1 MLASASSWSH
11 RRSREF
17 LGLQI
22 PNPFWPSIVA
32 AFLWYTAATLILSSR
47 DIQVFAS
54 IVYWE
59 ALLRFAAV
67 GLLVAYGFT
76 YVGVLPT
83 VLFAITDFAWG
94 SSILWDY
101 TASWVARTHRCCS
114 ITVKIRPRNDRHP
127 SLMTGSIA
135 VSGRPLWVTCRP
147 DPADPITAV
156 LGLEADIDNL

>member
-1 MLASASSWSH
+1 MTLDRVVFWSGVWNVGLGLILVTPPV
-11 RRSREF
+11 REF

-47 DIQVFAS
+47 DIRVFAS
-54 IVYWE
+54 VIYWE

-94 SSILWDY
+94 LVYIVGLQ
-101 TASWVARTHRCCS
+101 R
-114 ITVKIRPRNDRHP
+114 
-127 SLMTGSIA
+127 
-135 VSGRPLWVTCRP
+135 
-147 DPADPITAV
+147 V
-156 LGLEADIDNL
+156 LGRSHASLLLHNR

>member
-1 MLASASSWSH
+1 MTFDRLIFWSGIWNVGLGLVLVTPPV
-11 RRSREF
+11 REF

-32 AFLWYTAATLILSSR
+32 AFLWYTAATLIISSR

-67 GLLVAYGFT
+67 GLLIAYGFT

-94 SSILWDY
+94 LVYIVGLHRLLPRSH
-101 TASWVARTHRCCS
+101 ASLLLNNR
-114 ITVKIRPRNDRHP
+114 
-127 SLMTGSIA
+127 
-135 VSGRPLWVTCRP
+135 
-147 DPADPITAV
+147 
-156 LGLEADIDNL
+156 

>member
-1 MLASASSWSH
+1 MTFDRAVFWSGIWNVGLGLILVTPPA
-11 RRSREF
+11 REF

-54 IVYWE
+54 VVYWE

-67 GLLVAYGFT
+67 GLLLVYGFK
-76 YVGVLPT
+76 YVGALPT

-94 SSILWDY
+94 LIYIVGLQRLLGRSH
-101 TASWVARTHRCCS
+101 ASLLLNSR
-114 ITVKIRPRNDRHP
+114 
-127 SLMTGSIA
+127 
-135 VSGRPLWVTCRP
+135 
-147 DPADPITAV
+147 
-156 LGLEADIDNL
+156 

>member
-1 MLASASSWSH
+1 MTFDRVIFWSGVWNVGLGLILVTPPV
-11 RRSREF
+11 REF

-94 SSILWDY
+94 LVYIVGLHRLLRRSH
-101 TASWVARTHRCCS
+101 ASLLLNNR
-114 ITVKIRPRNDRHP
+114 
-127 SLMTGSIA
+127 
-135 VSGRPLWVTCRP
+135 
-147 DPADPITAV
+147 
-156 LGLEADIDNL
+156 

>member
-1 MLASASSWSH
+1 MTFDRVVFWSGVWNVGLGLILVTPPV
-11 RRSREF
+11 REF

-67 GLLVAYGFT
+67 GLLIAYGFK
-76 YVGVLPT
+76 YLGVLPT

-94 SSILWDY
+94 LVYIVGLHRLLGRSH
-101 TASWVARTHRCCS
+101 ASLLLNNR
-114 ITVKIRPRNDRHP
+114 
-127 SLMTGSIA
+127 
-135 VSGRPLWVTCRP
+135 
-147 DPADPITAV
+147 
-156 LGLEADIDNL
+156 

>member
-1 MLASASSWSH
+1 MTFDRVIFWSGVWNVGLGLILVTPPA
-11 RRSREF
+11 REF

-32 AFLWYTAATLILSSR
+32 AFLWYTAATLIISSR

-94 SSILWDY
+94 LVYIVGLHRLLRRSH
-101 TASWVARTHRCCS
+101 ASLLLNNR
-114 ITVKIRPRNDRHP
+114 
-127 SLMTGSIA
+127 
-135 VSGRPLWVTCRP
+135 
-147 DPADPITAV
+147 
-156 LGLEADIDNL
+156 

>member
-1 MLASASSWSH
+1 MTFDRVIFWSGVWNVGLGLILVTPPV
-11 RRSREF
+11 REF

-94 SSILWDY
+94 LVYIVGLHRLLGRSH
-101 TASWVARTHRCCS
+101 ASLLLNHR
-114 ITVKIRPRNDRHP
+114 
-127 SLMTGSIA
+127 
-135 VSGRPLWVTCRP
+135 
-147 DPADPITAV
+147 
-156 LGLEADIDNL
+156 